1 MSHVRGVA
9 PVLAP
14 KSHETV
20 PEAGPVSRRGS
31 RVGAAVLAL
40 ALGGVLLFS
49 LTWHPAPPLSAA
61 GVASA
66 DVPLTL
72 AGYVSD
78 GDRPP
83 DDYVKKALP
92 GANILQRLYCQGAA
106 RMNFLLISG
115 TQGVALHDPRL
126 CMGSLLLSA
135 PQTEHLPGTPVTM
148 QVYKASS
155 QPGALPDQLVSY
167 FYVGNGKVIS
177 SPSEIRMSLFWGD
190 LFGRTNAPVYFFRFI
205 QPLNLTPTPACK
217 RSPRRC
223 GGHSAR
229 RWAPPR
235 RLTPS
240 MLSKFP
246 IRKKLRCHD
255 YDS

>member
-9 PVLAP
+9 PILAP
-14 KSHETV
+14 TS
-20 PEAGPVSRRGS
+20 PEDFPDEVFVSRRGS

-40 ALGGVLLFS
+40 ALGALFLFS
-49 LTWHPAPPLSAA
+49 LIWRPAPPPTAV

-72 AGYVSD
+72 AGYVSS

-92 GANILQRLYCQGAA
+92 GANILQRLYCQGEA

-135 PQTEHLPGTPVTM
+135 PQTEALPGTPVTM
-148 QVYKASS
+148 QVYRASS
-155 QPGALPDQLVSY
+155 QPGALPDQLVAY

-177 SPSEIRMSLFWGD
+177 SPSEVRMSLFWGD
-190 LFGRTNAPVYFFRFI
+190 LLGRTNAPVYFFRFI
-205 QPLNLTPTPACK
+205 QPLTPD
-217 RSPRRC
+217 SD
-223 GGHSAR
+223 AR
-229 RWAPPR
+229 LRAFATETWRALRPKMGAAAPP
-235 RLTPS
+235 S
-240 MLSKFP
+240 S
-246 IRKKLRCHD
+246 
-255 YDS
+255 